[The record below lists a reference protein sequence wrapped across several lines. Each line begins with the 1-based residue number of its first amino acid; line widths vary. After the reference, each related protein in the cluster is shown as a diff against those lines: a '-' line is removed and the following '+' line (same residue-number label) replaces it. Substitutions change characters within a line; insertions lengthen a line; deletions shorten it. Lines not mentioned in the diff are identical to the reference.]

1 MLMNQRFKLF
11 SLSWKKNPDGTKP
24 KKPKREEI
32 GTYSGRW
39 RGIDETEIAY
49 NEILKGKNEPLRLIT
64 YQNIDLDKE
73 VEINGQPYSII
84 KKNISRKP
92 YSYLLAKRSE

>member
-39 RGIDETEIAY
+39 HGIDETEIAY

-64 YQNIDLDKE
+64 DKE